1 MTDCRI
7 AFILPIGIYLLML
20 GAITGDIIGS
30 VHEFSGNDRS
40 DFKLFVEHSSPTDD
54 SLLTWLIAQAL
65 LKGDKN
71 YRPYLVESVALYEK
85 NAHRV
90 PLSAAFGYG
99 FAEWVR
105 EGGVEN
111 RDSYGNGSAM
121 RVAPIAWAFD
131 DLEDVLEHA
140 RLSALPSHSHPE
152 GIKGAL
158 CTAACTWVARKTRDP
173 QAVRLM
179 AEKYYGPLP
188 NLDVIRETHEY
199 NETCQRCVPEC
210 MAIAVG
216 TKDFESAI
224 RFAASIRGDADTLG
238 AITGSV
244 SQALWGI
251 PKAIRDESLA
261 IAGRCY
267 PGLDV
272 TVREFEARFG
282 AA

>member
-1 MTDCRI
+1 
-7 AFILPIGIYLLML
+7 ML

-30 VHEFSGNDRS
+30 VHEFSCNDRF
-40 DFKLFVEHSSPTDD
+40 DIELFVDQSSPTDD

-85 NAHRV
+85 NARRV
-90 PLSAAFGYG
+90 RPAAFGNG
-99 FAEWVR
+99 FSQWVSQ
-105 EGGVEN
+105 GGVED
-111 RDSYGNGSAM
+111 RASYGNGSAM

-140 RLSALPSHSHPE
+140 RLSALPSHGHPE

-173 QAVRLM
+173 KAVRLM
-179 AEKYYGPLP
+179 AEKYYSPLP
-188 NLDVIRETHEY
+188 ELDVIRRTHVY
-199 NETCQRCVPEC
+199 NETCQGCVPEC

-216 TKDFESAI
+216 TESFEEAI
-224 RFAASIRGDADTLG
+224 RFAVSIRGDADTLG

-251 PKAIRDESLA
+251 PQAIRNESLA

-272 TVREFEARFG
+272 AVREFEARFG
-282 AA
+282 GA